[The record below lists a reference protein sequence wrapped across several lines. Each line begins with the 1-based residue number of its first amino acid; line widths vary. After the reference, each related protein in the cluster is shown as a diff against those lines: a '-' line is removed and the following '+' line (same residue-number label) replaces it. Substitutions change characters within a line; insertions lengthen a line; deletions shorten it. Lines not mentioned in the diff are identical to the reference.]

1 MSFHLL
7 LLNCCLYYSLSYIDR
22 INHIDQKNILNFS
35 KKKKKNILKVIMI
48 IPAHLE
54 KGKNCWLF
62 VMGCVDMQL
71 LKLDYGLHR
80 CYSMWLAAIGCCDSR
95 FSATFFIIESSE
107 VKRASSFWKFILHG
121 NLEAVLHTYS
131 FRDSD
136 ITVT

>member
-1 MSFHLL
+1 M
-7 LLNCCLYYSLSYIDR
+7 SYIDR

-80 CYSMWLAAIGCCDSR
+80 CYSM
-95 FSATFFIIESSE
+95 
-107 VKRASSFWKFILHG
+107 
-121 NLEAVLHTYS
+121 
-131 FRDSD
+131 
-136 ITVT
+136 